1 MNKILNIAS
10 FIMLILLTLYT
21 WINYSDLPKMVPIH
35 YDLYNH
41 PDGWGD
47 KNSLFL
53 IPFIGLMIWF
63 LMYSLYKYYPK
74 LINLD
79 IKLKGEQSTKKAI
92 KTHITFVAI
101 LNFEIILFIS
111 LMGVMD
117 IYNIKGG
124 SIHLGNFQFVTF
136 AIVIGVTLIWLVGMT
151 IRTNENDIM
160 KTVSLFVYRVSFIL
174 K

>member
-63 LMYSLYKYYPK
+63 LMYSLYKYNPK

-79 IKLKGEQSTKKAI
+79 IKLKGEQPTKKAI

-111 LMGVMD
+111 LMGIMD

-124 SIHLGNFQFVTF
+124 SIHLGIFQFVTF
-136 AIVIGVTLIWLVGMT
+136 AIVIGVTLIWLVV
-151 IRTNENDIM
+151 NDY
-160 KTVSLFVYRVSFIL
+160 KNKR

>member
-21 WINYSDLPKMVPIH
+21 WINYSALPKTVPIH

-41 PDGWGD
+41 ADGWGD

-53 IPFIGLMIWF
+53 IPFIGLMIWL

-79 IKLKGEQSTKKAI
+79 IKLKVEQPTKKAI

-124 SIHLGNFQFVTF
+124 SIHLGIFQFVTF
-136 AIVIGVTLIWLVGMT
+136 AIVIGVTLIWLVV
-151 IRTNENDIM
+151 NDY
-160 KTVSLFVYRVSFIL
+160 KNKR

>member
-21 WINYSDLPKMVPIH
+21 WINYSALPKMVPIH

-79 IKLKGEQSTKKAI
+79 IKLKGEQPTKKAI
-92 KTHITFVAI
+92 KF
-101 LNFEIILFIS
+101 
-111 LMGVMD
+111 
-117 IYNIKGG
+117 
-124 SIHLGNFQFVTF
+124 
-136 AIVIGVTLIWLVGMT
+136 
-151 IRTNENDIM
+151 
-160 KTVSLFVYRVSFIL
+160 
-174 K
+174 

>member
-1 MNKILNIAS
+1 MKYKLFFERNIDMNKILNIAS

-136 AIVIGVTLIWLVGMT
+136 AIVIGVTLIWLVV
-151 IRTNENDIM
+151 NDY
-160 KTVSLFVYRVSFIL
+160 KNKR

>member
-136 AIVIGVTLIWLVGMT
+136 AIVIGVTLIWLVV
-151 IRTNENDIM
+151 NDY
-160 KTVSLFVYRVSFIL
+160 KNKR

>member
-10 FIMLILLTLYT
+10 FIMLILLMVYT
-21 WINYSDLPKMVPIH
+21 WINYNTLPKTVPIH
-35 YDLYNH
+35 YDLYNY

-47 KNSLFL
+47 KNALIF

-63 LMYSLYKYYPK
+63 LMYALYKYYPK
-74 LINLD
+74 LVNLD
-79 IKLKGEQSTKKAI
+79 INLTGKQPTKKAI

-111 LMGVMD
+111 LKGAMD

-124 SIHLGNFQFVTF
+124 SIHLGISQFVTF
-136 AIVIGVTLIWLVGMT
+136 AIVIGVTLIWLVV
-151 IRTNENDIM
+151 NDY
-160 KTVSLFVYRVSFIL
+160 KNKR

>member
-124 SIHLGNFQFVTF
+124 SIHLGNFQFVSF

-151 IRTNENDIM
+151 IRTNENDIT

>member
-1 MNKILNIAS
+1 MKYKLFFERNIDMNKILNIAS

-21 WINYSDLPKMVPIH
+21 WINYSDLPKTVPIH

-47 KNSLFL
+47 KNSLLL
-53 IPFIGLMIWF
+53 IPFIGLMIWL

-79 IKLKGEQSTKKAI
+79 IKLKGEQTTKKAI

-111 LMGVMD
+111 LMGIMD

-124 SIHLGNFQFVTF
+124 SIHLGIFQFVTF
-136 AIVIGVTLIWLVGMT
+136 AIVIRVTLIWLVV
-151 IRTNENDIM
+151 NDY
-160 KTVSLFVYRVSFIL
+160 KNKR

>member
-1 MNKILNIAS
+1 MNRILNIAS
-10 FIMLILLTLYT
+10 FIIIILLMLYT
-21 WINYSDLPKMVPIH
+21 GINYNTLPKTVPIH

-41 PDGWGD
+41 SDGWGD

-74 LINLD
+74 LVNLD
-79 IKLKGEQSTKKAI
+79 IKLTGKQPTKKAI
-92 KTHITFVAI
+92 KTHTTFVAI

-111 LMGVMD
+111 LKGVMD
-117 IYNIKGG
+117 IYSIKGG
-124 SIHLGNFQFVTF
+124 SIHLGIFQFVTF
-136 AIVIGVTLIWLVGMT
+136 AIAIGVTLIWLVV
-151 IRTNENDIM
+151 NDY
-160 KTVSLFVYRVSFIL
+160 KNKR

>member
-151 IRTNENDIM
+151 IRTDENDIT

>member
-1 MNKILNIAS
+1 MNRILNIAS
-10 FIMLILLTLYT
+10 FIIIILLMLYT
-21 WINYSDLPKMVPIH
+21 GINYNTLPKTVPIH

-74 LINLD
+74 LVNLD
-79 IKLKGEQSTKKAI
+79 IKLTGKQPTKKAI
-92 KTHITFVAI
+92 KTHTTFVAI

-111 LMGVMD
+111 LKGVMD

-124 SIHLGNFQFVTF
+124 LIHLGIFQFVTF
-136 AIVIGVTLIWLVGMT
+136 AIAIGVTLIWLVV
-151 IRTNENDIM
+151 NDY
-160 KTVSLFVYRVSFIL
+160 KNKR

>member
-151 IRTNENDIM
+151 IRTNENDIT